1 MKRKTNEERL
11 RMWQDRLSRN
21 ETQYQSEL
29 ADMDTRESL
38 YDGCRKVTPVAK
50 KDKPTETPYVRNIC
64 SELIE
69 SQVNSNIPAPKVT
82 ARRKEDE
89 HLAKMIEDMLRNEL
103 DRLPFETMNDQ
114 QERTVPIQG
123 GACML
128 VEWDNT
134 KRTHTTIGELSVTQL
149 HPKQVIPQDGVTT
162 RIEDMDYIILK
173 VPQTKGYIR
182 RKYGVDVKDLAEENP
197 DIRGDGEDGVAYD
210 MVTQY
215 IAYYR
220 NDAGGIG
227 LYSWVGDTELEDLDD
242 YQARRLRKCAKCG
255 AIEPAEANPMDEP
268 TLDGTMPGIANGIE
282 LPDDM
287 DPKTQKVSA
296 GSRRKVCPYCG
307 STKWEDAEEDF
318 EEILVPITLS
328 DGRVIPGEVSKEIPS
343 ETNFDQ
349 NGTPLMETILV
360 PTKIPYYKPDI
371 YPIIMQKNVSKF
383 GKFLGGSDIDR
394 IKDNQNFTNRLSA
407 KISDKLND
415 AGSYMTRPANCT
427 VKSGPG
433 EMKEVILANAADKQM
448 LDVVNMEGDI
458 GQDMAFR
465 NQVYEEAR
473 QNIGIT
479 DSFQGRRDP
488 TATSGKAKE
497 FSAAQ
502 SAGRL
507 ESKRIMKNAFYADLF
522 EAMFKFKLAY
532 TDEPRPVV
540 SKDAHGETVY
550 KDFNR
555 YDFLRQDDAGE
566 WYWNDQFLFSV
577 DTTAPLASNREAMW
591 QETRMNFE
599 SGAYG
604 DRSQLRTLIL
614 FWTKMQMLHYPG
626 ASDTVEYLQEE
637 LNRQQQEQQAM
648 MKLQMELQQNQA
660 REEAEAA
667 ESSEGS
673 VMPAGNM

>member
-1 MKRKTNEERL
+1 MKRKTNQERL
-11 RMWQDRLSRN
+11 RMWQERLSRN
-21 ETQYQSEL
+21 EIQYQVEL
-29 ADMDTRESL
+29 SAMDAREAL
-38 YDGCRKVTPVAK
+38 YNGSRKVEPVVK
-50 KDKPTETPYVRNIC
+50 NDKTTETPYVRNIC

-103 DRLPFETMNDQ
+103 DRLPFEVMNDQ

-123 GACML
+123 GGCFL

-134 KRTHTTIGELSVTQL
+134 KHTHTTIGELSVTQL

-182 RKYGVDVKDLAEENP
+182 RKYGVDVKDMAEEDP
-197 DIRGDGEDGVAYD
+197 DIRGAGEDCAAAD

-220 NDAGGIG
+220 NDSGGIG

-255 AIEPAEANPMDEP
+255 AMEPAEANPMDEP
-268 TLDGTMPGIANGIE
+268 TLDGTFPGTASGIE

-287 DPKTQKVSA
+287 EPEKRRVSA
-296 GSRRKVCPYCG
+296 GGSRKKCPYCG
-307 STKWEDAEEDF
+307 SDKWEAAEEDY
-318 EEILVPITLS
+318 EEILVPIQLS
-328 DGRVIPGEVSKEIPS
+328 NGLMIPGEVPKQVPS
-343 ETNFDQ
+343 ETEFDES
-349 NGTPLMETILV
+349 GKPLMQTVLV

-383 GKFLGGSDIDR
+383 GAFLGGSDIDR
-394 IKDNQNFTNRLSA
+394 IKDQQNFTNRLSA
-407 KISDKLND
+407 KMSDKLNS
-415 AGSYMTRPANCT
+415 AGSYMTRPNNCT
-427 VKSGPG
+427 VKCGPG
-433 EMKEVILANAADKQM
+433 EMKEIILDSPADKAM
-448 LDVVNMEGDI
+448 LGVVTMEGDI
-458 GQDMAFR
+458 SQDMAMR
-465 NQVYEEAR
+465 NQAYEEAR

-497 FSAAQ
+497 FAAAQ

-540 SKDAHGETVY
+540 SKDAHGKAVY
-550 KDFNR
+550 SNFNR
-555 YDFLRQDDAGE
+555 YEFLCQDDAGQ

-604 DRSQLRTLIL
+604 DRTQLRTLIL

-637 LNRQQQEQQAM
+637 LQRQQAEQQAVMQMQMKLQQEQA
-648 MKLQMELQQNQA
+648 ENQESG
-660 REEAEAA
+660 EE
-667 ESSEGS
+667 ST
-673 VMPAGNM
+673 MPAGSM

>member
-1 MKRKTNEERL
+1 MKRKTNKERL
-11 RMWQDRLSRN
+11 RLWQDRLSHN
-21 ETQYQSEL
+21 ETQYQPEL
-29 ADMDTRESL
+29 SAMDQREAL
-38 YDGCRKVTPVAK
+38 YNGSRKVNPVVK
-50 KDKPTETPYVRNIC
+50 NDKTTKTPYVRNIC
-64 SELIE
+64 SELVE

-103 DRLPFETMNDQ
+103 DRLPIETMNDQ

-123 GACML
+123 GGCFL
-128 VEWDNT
+128 VEWDHT
-134 KRTHTTIGELSVTQL
+134 KRTHTTVGELSITQL

-182 RKYGVDVKDLAEENP
+182 RKYGVDVEDQAEDDPN
-197 DIRGDGEDGVAYD
+197 IRGADDESTASD

-215 IAYYR
+215 MAYYR
-220 NDAGGIG
+220 NDSGGIG
-227 LYSWVGDTELEDLDD
+227 LYSWVGDTQLEDLDD
-242 YQARRLRKCAKCG
+242 YQARRLRRCAKCG
-255 AIEPAEANPMDEP
+255 AMEP
-268 TLDGTMPGIANGIE
+268 TDPNPIDQQTMDGSLPGIAGNIH

-287 DPKTQKVSA
+287 DMDKPKAHA
-296 GSRRKVCPYCG
+296 GGREHCPYCG
-307 STKWEDAEEDF
+307 SSKWESADEEF
-318 EEILVPITLS
+318 EEILMPITLS
-328 DGRVIPGEVSKEIPS
+328 DGRVIPGRVPS
-343 ETNFDQ
+343 TEQGLDE
-349 NGTPLMETILV
+349 NGDPVEQTILV

-371 YPIIMQKNVSKF
+371 YPIILQKNVSRY
-383 GKFLGGSDIDR
+383 GKFLGGSDVDR
-394 IKDNQNFTNRLSA
+394 IADQQNFTNRLSA
-407 KISDKLND
+407 KMSDKINT
-415 AGSYMTRPANCT
+415 AGSYLSRPNNCA
-427 VKSGPG
+427 VRNDSG
-433 EMKEVILANAADKQM
+433 EMKEIILDSPADAQM
-448 LDVVNMEGDI
+448 LGVHTMEGDI
-458 GQDMAFR
+458 SQDMAFR

-532 TDEPRPVV
+532 TDEPRPIV
-540 SKDAHGETVY
+540 SKDAHGNAVY
-550 KDFNR
+550 GNFNR
-555 YDFLRQDDAGE
+555 YEFLQQDAAGQ

-604 DRSQLRTLIL
+604 DRTQIRTLIL

-637 LNRQQQEQQAM
+637 LARQQQEQQAIM
-648 MKLQMELQQNQA
+648 QMQMQMQQQNAQG
-660 REEAEAA
+660 
-667 ESSEGS
+667 SEPPETSGI
-673 VMPAGNM
+673 